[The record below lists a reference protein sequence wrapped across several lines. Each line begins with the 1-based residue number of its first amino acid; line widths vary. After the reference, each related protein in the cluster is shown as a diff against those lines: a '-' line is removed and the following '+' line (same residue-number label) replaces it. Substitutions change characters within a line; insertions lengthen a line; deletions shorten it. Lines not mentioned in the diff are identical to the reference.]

1 MIDTA
6 HNMTDER
13 LAQMEIHITSIYT
26 RAQEDIQK
34 KADEYFSAFE
44 KADAEKR
51 RLLEKGKIT
60 EDEYVQW
67 RRGKLMYGQRF
78 TRLKDECAQQILR
91 ANETALAYV
100 NGNLP
105 EVYTMNYNALE
116 SSVDGVGGYSFELV
130 DADTVRN
137 LAAEDAT
144 FLPYREIDPAKDI
157 PWNTKHMN
165 AEVLQGIL
173 QGESMGDIAK
183 RLAKTVGMDETAA
196 IRNAR
201 TMVTA
206 AECKGRQDSYIRAQN
221 DGIVMQRR
229 WIATKDA
236 RTRHWH
242 AELDGALAEVDEPFE
257 NAIGKIMY
265 PGDPSADGANVYN
278 CRCTIAAKVLGF
290 KKVSA
295 NVSANPLT
303 QSRGSG
309 IIHLPDIHIGRSVGA
324 KAANYEVM
332 DLETGEFFSLVE
344 GTKIQN
350 VEVFAGKGTRKELN
364 IAEKYAHAHGG
375 NPKDWQ
381 HAKGIANLHT
391 DDGDRMAEIHW
402 MQCEKVGKF
411 DFFVKEWLD

>member
-1 MIDTA
+1 MTDAA
-6 HNMTDER
+6 HNLTDER
-13 LAQMEIHITSIYT
+13 LADMEKHIAGIYS
-26 RAQEDIQK
+26 RAAADIQK
-34 KADEYFSAFE
+34 TADEYFAKFA
-44 KADAEKR
+44 KQDDEKR
-51 RLLEKGKIT
+51 KLLESGKIT
-60 EDEYVQW
+60 EEEYTAW
-67 RRGKLMYGQRF
+67 RKNKLMYGKRF
-78 TRLKDECAQQILR
+78 TQMKEQCAQQILR

-105 EVYTMNYNALE
+105 EVYALNYNALE
-116 SSVDGVGGYSFELV
+116 SSVDGVGSYSFTLV

-137 LAAEDAT
+137 LATSDESL
-144 FLPYREIDPAKDI
+144 LPYREIDPEKDI

-173 QGESMGDIAK
+173 QGESMGDIAG
-183 RLAKTVGMDETAA
+183 RLAKVVGMDETAA

-201 TMVTA
+201 TMVTS

-290 KKVSA
+290 RNSSKIKQSAKVETDSNGQEKKKTSNSDKTTSKSESNESKKSVSKKEA
-295 NVSANPLT
+295 P
-303 QSRGSG
+303 
-309 IIHLPDIHIGRSVGA
+309 
-324 KAANYEVM
+324 
-332 DLETGEFFSLVE
+332 
-344 GTKIQN
+344 TKIN
-350 VEVFAGKGTRKELN
+350 KRGLKTDYTMKELQTKSRSDLIK
-364 IAEKYAHAHGG
+364 IAREVARKNAGNAWGAPISEEEAVRRFNLTVDGNTTNQLRKYI
-375 NPKDWQ
+375 NKY
-381 HAKGIANLHT
+381 
-391 DDGDRMAEIHW
+391 
-402 MQCEKVGKF
+402 GKI
-411 DFFVKEWLD
+411 